1 MKNFVKTL
9 VFVVLALSL
18 TGCYAKKNTRRNVRH
33 NKVTVKP
40 SVVNKIDANAE
51 ALALDMKV
59 DAVIDYAMKYLGAPY
74 KYGGN
79 GPKHF
84 DCSGFTKYV
93 FDNFGITLNRISADQ
108 LSNGEKIRNTKDL
121 RRGDLV
127 FFKGR
132 DISSS
137 KIGHVGIVTEVDKTT
152 GQFSFIHVSSSSG
165 VTVSKSTNEYYKKRY
180 LTACR
185 VIY

>member
-1 MKNFVKTL
+1 M
-9 VFVVLALSL
+9 VFTVLAFGL
-18 TGCYAKKNTRRNVRH
+18 TGCYSKKHTRRNTYQH
-33 NKVTVKP
+33 TTSAKP
-40 SVVNKIDANAE
+40 VAGNAD
-51 ALALDMKV
+51 ALASDIKA
-59 DAVIDYAMKYLGAPY
+59 DAVIVYAMKLVGKPY

-79 GPKHF
+79 GPRYF

-93 FDNFGITLNRISADQ
+93 FESFGITLNRISADQ
-108 LSNGEKIRNTKDL
+108 LSNGVKIKNQKDL

-132 DISSS
+132 DLNSS
-137 KIGHVGIVTEVDKTT
+137 KIGHVGIVTEMDKVT

-165 VTVSKSTNEYYKKRY
+165 VTVTKSTNEYYRKRY
-180 LTACR
+180 LAACR

>member
-1 MKNFVKTL
+1 MKATL
-9 VFVVLALSL
+9 RILIFTILALSL
-18 TGCYAKKNTRRNVRH
+18 TGCYSKKHTHRNTYNH
-33 NKVTVKP
+33 TTSVKP
-40 SVVNKIDANAE
+40 VVNKTDTNAE
-51 ALALDMKV
+51 ALALDMKA
-59 DAVIDYAMKYLGAPY
+59 DAVIDYAMKYLGVPY

-93 FDNFGITLNRISADQ
+93 FEKFGIELNRISADQ
-108 LSNGEKIRNTKDL
+108 LSNGEEVKNTKDL

-132 DISSS
+132 DINSS
-137 KIGHVGIVTEVDKTT
+137 KIGHVGIVTEVDKATR
-152 GQFSFIHVSSSSG
+152 QFSFIHVSSSSG
-165 VTVSKSTNEYYKKRY
+165 VTVSKSTSEYYKNRY

-185 VIY
+185 VIF

>member
-1 MKNFVKTL
+1 MKPFVKILT
-9 VFVVLALSL
+9 FTILAFSL
-18 TGCYAKKNTRRNVRH
+18 TGCYSKKRTHRNTYNY
-33 NKVTVKP
+33 NTSVKP
-40 SVVNKIDANAE
+40 VVGKPDASAE
-51 ALALDMKV
+51 ALAIDMKA
-59 DAVIDYAMKYLGAPY
+59 DAVIDYAMKHVGKPY

-93 FDNFGITLNRISADQ
+93 FENFGITLNRISADQ
-108 LSNGEKIRNTKDL
+108 LSNGEKIKNQKDL

-132 DISSS
+132 DLNSS
-137 KIGHVGIVTEVDKTT
+137 KIGHVGIVTETDNAT
-152 GQFSFIHVSSSSG
+152 GQFSFIHVSSSAG
-165 VTVSKSTNEYYKKRY
+165 VTVSKSTDEYYKKRY

-185 VIY
+185 VIF

>member
-1 MKNFVKTL
+1 MGKFVKTL
-9 VFVVLALSL
+9 LFMVLAISL

-33 NKVTVKP
+33 NTVTIKP
-40 SVVNKIDANAE
+40 SAVNKTDADAIT
-51 ALALDMKV
+51 LDMKA
-59 DAVIDYAMKYLGAPY
+59 DAVVDYAMKYLGAPY

-93 FDNFGITLNRISADQ
+93 FENFGITLNRISADQ
-108 LSNGEKIRNTKDL
+108 LSNGEKIRNTKNL

-132 DISSS
+132 DLGSS
-137 KIGHVGIVTEVDKTT
+137 KIGHVGIVTEVDKAT

-180 LTACR
+180 LTGCR

>member
-1 MKNFVKTL
+1 MKSAVKTL
-9 VFVVLALSL
+9 VLMVLAISL
-18 TGCYAKKNTRRNVRH
+18 TGCYAKKNTRRNVH
-33 NKVTVKP
+33 NNTVTAKP
-40 SVVNKIDANAE
+40 VVVDNTDAE

-59 DAVIDYAMKYLGAPY
+59 DAVIDYAMRYIGKPY

-79 GPKHF
+79 GPRHF
-84 DCSGFTKYV
+84 DCSGFTQFVYG
-93 FDNFGITLNRISADQ
+93 NFGIELNRISADQ
-108 LSNGEKIRNTKDL
+108 LANGERINNPKDL

-132 DISSS
+132 DLGSS
-137 KIGHVGIVTEVDKTT
+137 KIGHVGIVTEVDNDT
-152 GQFSFIHVSSSSG
+152 GLFSFIHVSSSSG
-165 VTVSKSTNEYYKKRY
+165 VTVSKSTSDYYKKRY